1 MINHFLKNIFILSIC
16 AAFFFSCGNKKNT
29 AAENKT
35 DSTKVSDPISILTE
49 KIKADTNNASLYY
62 ERSKW
67 NLNMKHLGSAEFD
80 IKKALSIDSSKA
92 AYYMQYADVSF
103 ANMNVEQTEELIK
116 KAITMQPENIDAY
129 LKLSEFYLYIKKY
142 EESLKYADEALKID
156 KHKAKAYFIKGFV
169 FKETKDTASA
179 VSSFQ
184 TAVEQ
189 EPNYYDAYLLLG
201 NLYAPRHRPLAV
213 EYYNRALTLEP
224 HSTEAYYA
232 RGLYFQNSG
241 ELDKAVADYKQ
252 ILAFDP
258 DYPQAYY
265 NLGFIEANYKN
276 NYRKAVEYFTQAI
289 AKKKYYVEALYNRG
303 YCYEELGDKKNA
315 VADYGAALS
324 IVPTYKL
331 AEEALKKL
339 KESK

>member
-1 MINHFLKNIFILSIC
+1 MYHFLKNIFLFLV
-16 AAFFFSCGNKKNT
+16 ATAFLFSCGNKKNT
-29 AAENKT
+29 TAENKT
-35 DSTKVSDPISILTE
+35 DSTRSSDPISILTE
-49 KIKADTNNASLYY
+49 KIKTDTNNAELYY
-62 ERSKW
+62 ERSQW
-67 NLNMKHLGSAEFD
+67 NLSMKHKVAAETD

-103 ANMNVEQTEELIK
+103 ANMDIEQTEKSFK
-116 KAITMQPENIDAY
+116 KVLVMQPQNIEAY

-142 EESLKYADEALKID
+142 EEALQFADEALKID
-156 KHKAKAYFIKGFV
+156 KHRAKAYFIKGFV

-213 EYYNRALTLEP
+213 EYYNKALTLQP

-232 RGLYFQNSG
+232 RGLYFQNTG
-241 ELDKAVADYKQ
+241 ELDKAVADYNQ
-252 ILAFDP
+252 ILTINP
-258 DYPQAYY
+258 DHPEAYY
-265 NLGFIEANYKN
+265 NLGFIEANYHN
-276 NYRKAVEYFTQAI
+276 NYKKAIEYFTQAI
-289 AKKKYYVEALYNRG
+289 AKKKYYADAFYNRG

-315 VADYGAALS
+315 IADYSEALS
-324 IVPTYKL
+324 LFPTYKL
-331 AEEALKKL
+331 AGEALKRL
-339 KESK
+339 RSSK